1 MKKWSVIRLTS
12 LIGGLAAI
20 TSIVTIIFLIKKIE
34 GDYTRDAVK
43 PHQTDSH
50 ELRLL
55 LDEAN
60 RDNNRRISTVE
71 ETCKR
76 RHLGRYQDRNFESF
90 YKHPPAP
97 QYTVFFID
105 MVHNL
110 SYCPVYKAGS
120 TTWFYNLCLLNG
132 IPEEALANS
141 SGQISIIA
149 RSVLPEMELSEAVE
163 ALEKSRK
170 LLVVRHPFE
179 RLLSA
184 YRDKLENSVAG
195 REHGTLHFYKKY
207 GSKIVAKFRDER
219 IAPPRSDQVIR
230 PKDIPPPAGIEPTW
244 REFVQ
249 YLIHTDLASYGDDH
263 WMPYYLFC
271 TPCLIRFNIIA
282 KVETLWRDQ
291 IFAIHELGMENQLTP
306 KWRHSNAG
314 SSSAAEIYFTQLTPN
329 LVRQLY
335 EKFKLDFELFDY
347 SPMDYYEY
355 ATGDAP

>member
-1 MKKWSVIRLTS
+1 MKPTEIITAEFLRWKKLANVAIWVGIRIGTSNLSTNIRQLHSIQSSSLTLHKS
-12 LIGGLAAI
+12 
-20 TSIVTIIFLIKKIE
+20 
-34 GDYTRDAVK
+34 R
-43 PHQTDSH
+43 
-50 ELRLL
+50 
-55 LDEAN
+55 
-60 RDNNRRISTVE
+60 
-71 ETCKR
+71 
-76 RHLGRYQDRNFESF
+76 
-90 YKHPPAP
+90 
-97 QYTVFFID
+97 
-105 MVHNL
+105 VHNL

-163 ALEKSRK
+163 VLEKSRK